1 MTFYL
6 HNVFKRNSIGM
17 VNLSVKIWK
26 GVGKNKKL
34 VHIYQCLCFFPLLLG
49 GIKGGGGIAS
59 AASFL

>member
-34 VHIYQCLCFFPLLLG
+34 FHIYQCLCFFLF
-49 GIKGGGGIAS
+49 
-59 AASFL
+59 FLEELKEVEA